1 MKIKINLHLLFYM
14 LVSNFAIQG
23 ADKSKDFGNFGNNVL
38 AAQPQVPASHSEDN
52 VGNDNLN
59 NDDYICSLQSNSQI
73 NKCQNENSN

>member
-1 MKIKINLHLLFYM
+1 M

-23 ADKSKDFGNFGNNVL
+23 ADKSKDFGNNVL

-52 VGNDNLN
+52 VGNDNSN
-59 NDDYICSLQSNSQI
+59 NLDYICSLQSNSQS